1 MMDKTASKK
10 EIGNFIKARMLEKG
24 LATRDLAESAGV
36 SEAAVRRWFRGET
49 QPDTDKLPFV
59 AKALDVTTDEIIGAK
74 KLSMEYTA
82 ESRLGSKIVSLGG
95 RTGAVMCMIVGVMM
109 ASEAL
114 YGLCSVSMLVG
125 SGMVQLPGYMPWLI
139 MTAFWAVGG
148 VYLMISGFKALKK
161 LDSTESA

>member
-1 MMDKTASKK
+1 MDKTASKK

-74 KLSMEYTA
+74 KLSME
-82 ESRLGSKIVSLGG
+82 
-95 RTGAVMCMIVGVMM
+95 
-109 ASEAL
+109 L
-114 YGLCSVSMLVG
+114 YGGKPPGEQDCLSWGPNGCSYVHDRRSDDGIRGALRTMFSLDACRVRHG
-125 SGMVQLPGYMPWLI
+125 AAARIHALADHDGVLGRRRCVPYDLWL
-139 MTAFWAVGG
+139 
-148 VYLMISGFKALKK
+148 
-161 LDSTESA
+161 

>member
-74 KLSMEYTA
+74 NCRWSIRRKAAWGARLSLLGA
-82 ESRLGSKIVSLGG
+82 ER
-95 RTGAVMCMIVGVMM
+95 
-109 ASEAL
+109 
-114 YGLCSVSMLVG
+114 
-125 SGMVQLPGYMPWLI
+125 VQLC
-139 MTAFWAVGG
+139 A
-148 VYLMISGFKALKK
+148 
-161 LDSTESA
+161 